1 VSRGLHST
9 TQVAESIGAT
19 TSMRVA
25 ADLRRRILMGEF
37 APGTR
42 LKIDDLADVCKVSHM
57 PVREAL
63 HELERE
69 GVVEVIPHRGA
80 VIRAVDARFVRNVYD
95 LRAALEGMLTER
107 CAENIDAGGI
117 EQLIALVETFEN
129 TDAVSTPLILV
140 RANRNL
146 HDSINV
152 HADNPDA
159 VRVLGQGRLLIETLR
174 ARFGFGPRR
183 FDAVVAEH
191 RQLLKAITR
200 RDIAKAGQLARA
212 HCIKARDDL
221 IAQM

>member
-1 VSRGLHST
+1 MLVSSDRLPSA
-9 TQVAESIGAT
+9 AESIGAT

-42 LKIDDLADVCKVSHM
+42 LKIDELAAVCAVSHM

-69 GVVEVIPHRGA
+69 GVVDVVPHRGA

-95 LRAALEGMLTER
+95 MRAALEGMLTER
-107 CAENIDAGGI
+107 CAESIDTAGI
-117 EQLIALVETFEN
+117 DELTRFVDVFEHMAA
-129 TDAVSTPLILV
+129 TSDPLALV

-146 HDSINV
+146 HDSINR

-183 FDAVVAEH
+183 HGAVVVEH
-191 RQLLKAITR
+191 RQLLKAIVH
-200 RDIAKAGQLARA
+200 RDIDKAGQLARA
-212 HCIKARDDL
+212 HSIKARDDL
-221 IAQM
+221 IARM

>member
-1 VSRGLHST
+1 MKPNKAHGD
-9 TQVAESIGAT
+9 AAAAGAT

-42 LKIDDLADVCKVSHM
+42 LKIDELAAVCAVSHM

-69 GVVEVIPHRGA
+69 GVVDVIPHRGA
-80 VIRAVDARFVRNVYD
+80 VIRAVDARLVRNVYD
-95 LRAALEGMLTER
+95 MRAALECMLTER
-107 CAENIDAGGI
+107 CAERVDAAGI
-117 EQLIALVETFEN
+117 EEITALVEAFERV
-129 TDAVSTPLILV
+129 AQSSEPLLV
-140 RANRNL
+140 VRTNREL
-146 HDSINV
+146 HDSINR

-183 FDAVVAEH
+183 CDAVIAEH
-191 RQLLKAITR
+191 RQLLKAIVQRNIT
-200 RDIAKAGQLARA
+200 KAGQLART
-212 HCIKARDDL
+212 HSLKARDDL
-221 IAQM
+221 ISRM